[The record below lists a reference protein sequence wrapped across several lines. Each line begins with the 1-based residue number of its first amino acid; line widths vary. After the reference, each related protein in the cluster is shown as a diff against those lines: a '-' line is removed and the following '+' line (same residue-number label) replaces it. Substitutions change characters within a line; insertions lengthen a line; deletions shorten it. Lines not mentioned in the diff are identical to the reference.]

1 LPGSQLQIKHSNLE
15 YSDENGSVFWSL
27 PIPSIAL
34 IAEYTTNEG
43 PQYDDYFLVFVTIEK
58 DIFHFHTASFYAAGR
73 DETLAA
79 LKQLLVSTFELELTG
94 STEWDSRV
102 IWPQEIAGNKY
113 FQFKPMR
120 PETMLQ
126 KVKDKLLEPTL
137 EFSIAKPIQEY
148 LQSRL
153 KDIPKSK

>member
-1 LPGSQLQIKHSNLE
+1 MKNQLQVKDSDLE
-15 YSDENGSVFWSL
+15 YSGENGRVFWSL
-27 PIPSIAL
+27 PISSTVL

-43 PQYDDYFLVFVTIEK
+43 PQCDDYFLVFVTIEK
-58 DIFHFHTASFYAAGR
+58 DMFHFHTASFYSAGR

-79 LKQLLVSTFELELTG
+79 LKQLLGSTFELELTG
-94 STEWDSRV
+94 STEWDSRA

-113 FQFKPMR
+113 FQFKPVR

-126 KVKDKLLEPTL
+126 KVKEKLLGPTL
-137 EFSIAKPIQEY
+137 EFSIAKPIHEY

-153 KDIPKSK
+153 NAVRTSN

>member
-1 LPGSQLQIKHSNLE
+1 MKSQLQVKDSDLE
-15 YSDENGSVFWSL
+15 YSGEDGRVFWSL

-43 PQYDDYFLVFVTIEK
+43 PLFDDYFLVFITIE
-58 DIFHFHTASFYAAGR
+58 DMFYFHTASFYAASR

-79 LKQLLVSTFELELTG
+79 LKKLLGSTFELKLIG
-94 STEWDSRV
+94 STEWDSHAM
-102 IWPQEIAGNKY
+102 WPQEIAGNKY
-113 FQFKPMR
+113 FQFKPVR

-126 KVKDKLLEPTL
+126 KVKEKLLGPTREYSL
-137 EFSIAKPIQEY
+137 AKPIQEY

-153 KDIPKSK
+153 KDIRNSK